1 MAPQRPGRRTHKMFS
16 NTNTERRRKVV
27 YKKKPDYMYSQTL
40 ASVLIPLFIKMTKV
54 GLTLV
59 YTLAKRPRTRRKS
72 KLFFKITAS

>member
-1 MAPQRPGRRTHKMFS
+1 
-16 NTNTERRRKVV
+16 
-27 YKKKPDYMYSQTL
+27 MYSQTL

-54 GLTLV
+54 GLTLI

>member
-1 MAPQRPGRRTHKMFS
+1 
-16 NTNTERRRKVV
+16 
-27 YKKKPDYMYSQTL
+27 MYSQTL

-59 YTLAKRPRTRRKS
+59 YTLAKRPRTRSKS

>member
-1 MAPQRPGRRTHKMFS
+1 
-16 NTNTERRRKVV
+16 
-27 YKKKPDYMYSQTL
+27 MYSQTL

-59 YTLAKRPRTRRKS
+59 YTLAKRTMRKS